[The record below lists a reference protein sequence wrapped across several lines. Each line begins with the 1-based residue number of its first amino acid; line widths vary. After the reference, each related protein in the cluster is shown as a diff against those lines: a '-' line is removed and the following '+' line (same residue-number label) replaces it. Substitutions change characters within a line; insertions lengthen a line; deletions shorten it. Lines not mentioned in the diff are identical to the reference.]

1 MSLEERAREFVDR
14 EVFTDGLG
22 RNAGRLVMEFDAKIP
37 GTGWGKGPIVNKF
50 VAFAASEVRAERARI
65 AARLMDLVLQT
76 REQYWGQQIA
86 DALNDSAKLASAI
99 EVLRLLATPEFW
111 DCLEP
116 ECGGVGSCQNDSHSK
131 VVWITHAEGNG
142 YDDARKW
149 LEENVEATQDDSNGR

>member
-86 DALNDSAKLASAI
+86 DALNGELEAKLASAKRI
-99 EVLRLLATPEFW
+99 IRDIAVLHVAGRW
-111 DCLEP
+111 DS
-116 ECGGVGSCQNDSHSK
+116 VAMVKAVSRAAQ
-131 VVWITHAEGNG
+131 
-142 YDDARKW
+142 W
-149 LEENVEATQDDSNGR
+149 LEENV